1 MSPPQRP
8 FEHTAEPLIIALA
21 KTGDADAF
29 AELVARQQSWIRNLM
44 RRCCNDATLADDLSQ
59 QVFLQ
64 AWKDIGK
71 LRQANSFAGWLRR
84 LAMNTWRQH
93 QRRADPLRGAEP
105 PTDNTAAIGQ
115 KTALKMDLDQA
126 LATLS
131 DNERQCLILS
141 YHEGLSHAEIAEVT
155 GFPLG
160 TVKSHIARGAQSLK
174 ILLADY
180 RDQKVVDAEET
191 TDE

>member
-1 MSPPQRP
+1 MSLPQRP
-8 FEHTAEPLIIALA
+8 FEKTAEPLVIALA

-84 LAMNTWRQH
+84 LAMNTYHQH
-93 QRRADPLRGAEP
+93 QRRADPLKGAEA
-105 PTDNTAAIGQ
+105 PTDNTAATDQ
-115 KTALKMDLDQA
+115 QNALNMDLDQA
-126 LATLS
+126 LARLS
-131 DNERQCLILS
+131 ENERQCLILS
-141 YHEGLSHAEIAEVT
+141 YHEGLSHAEIAELT

-160 TVKSHIARGAQSLK
+160 TVKSHIARGAQNLRV
-174 ILLADY
+174 LLADY
-180 RDQKVVDAEET
+180 TDQNRTDAKET